1 MGFPKLSMKEFPNIY
16 SRIQKILN
24 HNGVELHLLREDE
37 LHSTISGNKF
47 RKLKYNIQAFK
58 DGNFKA
64 LLTFG
69 GAYSN
74 HIVATA
80 AAGKEFGFQT
90 IGVIRGEE
98 LVDKINENPSLSFAK
113 SCGMKFKFIDRTT
126 YRNKNDKDF
135 IRELKNE
142 FGDVYIIPEGG
153 SNKLAVK
160 GCEEILYEST
170 DAFDFICTS
179 VGTAGTMSGIVRS
192 SKDHQKI
199 LGFPALKNA
208 NFLNDE
214 IKKFTDKQNFQL
226 IQDYHFGGYA
236 KFSDELIEFI
246 NNFKRQYNV
255 TLDPIYT
262 GKMIF
267 GLFQMIESNQ
277 FENGQKILAVHTG
290 GLQGIHGFNQLL
302 KKKNKS
308 TIE

>member
-1 MGFPKLSMKEFPNIY
+1 MKEFPNKH

-37 LHSTISGNKF
+37 LHSTISGNKLQ
-47 RKLKYNIQAFK
+47 KLKYTIQTLK
-58 DGNFKA
+58 DGNYKTI
-64 LLTFG
+64 LTFG

-135 IRELKNE
+135 IRDLKSE

-153 SNKLAVK
+153 SNELAVK

-208 NFLNDE
+208 NFLHDE
-214 IKKFTDKQNFQL
+214 ITKLTYKQH
-226 IQDYHFGGYA
+226 Y
-236 KFSDELIEFI
+236 
-246 NNFKRQYNV
+246 
-255 TLDPIYT
+255 
-262 GKMIF
+262 
-267 GLFQMIESNQ
+267 
-277 FENGQKILAVHTG
+277 
-290 GLQGIHGFNQLL
+290 QLL
-302 KKKNKS
+302 QHNHFTS
-308 TIE
+308 YAIF